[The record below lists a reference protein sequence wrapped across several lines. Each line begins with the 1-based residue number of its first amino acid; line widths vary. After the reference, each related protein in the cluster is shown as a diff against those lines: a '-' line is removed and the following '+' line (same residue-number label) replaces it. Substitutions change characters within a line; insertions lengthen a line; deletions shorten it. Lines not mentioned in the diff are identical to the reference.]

1 MRPALTGVK
10 SRSLF
15 SQFSQKADTMKTK
28 DRLPL
33 ALFTLRISV
42 FLVMLMW
49 TLDKLVDPNHAARV
63 FEKFYQIS
71 GLGIIHF
78 YILGIA
84 ELILL
89 LAFLV
94 GYRKT
99 LSYGLV
105 LIFHAVSTFSSYQQ
119 YLDPFTYPNLLFFA
133 AWPMLAACFVLYYLR
148 EFDTKLVV

>member
-1 MRPALTGVK
+1 MK
-10 SRSLF
+10 SR
-15 SQFSQKADTMKTK
+15 
-28 DRLPL
+28 DRLPI

-71 GLGIIHF
+71 GLGIVHF

-89 LAFLV
+89 LAYLV

-99 LSYGLV
+99 LTYGLV

-119 YLDPFTYPNLLFFA
+119 YLDPYTYPNLLFFA

-148 EFDTKLVV
+148 DFDTKLVV

>member
-1 MRPALTGVK
+1 
-10 SRSLF
+10 
-15 SQFSQKADTMKTK
+15 MKTK

-33 ALFTLRISV
+33 ALFTLRSSV

-71 GLGIIHF
+71 GLGIVHF

-99 LSYGLV
+99 ITYGLV

-119 YLDPFTYPNLLFFA
+119 YLDPYTYPNLLFFA

>member
-1 MRPALTGVK
+1 MK
-10 SRSLF
+10 S
-15 SQFSQKADTMKTK
+15 K
-28 DRLPL
+28 DRVPL

-49 TLDKLVDPNHAARV
+49 TLDKLIDPGHAARV
-63 FEKFYQIS
+63 FDKFYQIA
-71 GLGIIHF
+71 GLELYYF
-78 YILGIA
+78 YVIGIA

-99 LSYGLV
+99 LTYGLV
-105 LIFHAVSTFSSYQQ
+105 LIFHAVSTFSSYPQ

-133 AWPMLAACFVLYYLR
+133 AWPMLAACFVLFYLR
-148 EFDTKLVV
+148 DYDTKLVI

>member
-1 MRPALTGVK
+1 MK
-10 SRSLF
+10 S
-15 SQFSQKADTMKTK
+15 K
-28 DRLPL
+28 DRVPL

-49 TLDKLVDPNHAARV
+49 TLDKLIDPGHAARV
-63 FEKFYQIS
+63 FEKFYQIA
-71 GLGIIHF
+71 GLELYYF
-78 YILGIA
+78 YVIGIA

-99 LSYGLV
+99 LTYGLV
-105 LIFHAVSTFSSYQQ
+105 LIFHAVSTFSSYPQ

-133 AWPMLAACFVLYYLR
+133 AWPMLAACFVLFYLR
-148 EFDTKLVV
+148 DYDTKLVI

>member
-1 MRPALTGVK
+1 
-10 SRSLF
+10 
-15 SQFSQKADTMKTK
+15 MKTK

>member
-1 MRPALTGVK
+1 
-10 SRSLF
+10 
-15 SQFSQKADTMKTK
+15 MKTK
-28 DRLPL
+28 DRVPL

-49 TLDKLVDPNHAARV
+49 TLDKLVDPGHAARV
-63 FEKFYQIS
+63 FEKFYQIT
-71 GLGIIHF
+71 GFELFYF

-84 ELILL
+84 ELLLL

-99 LSYGLV
+99 LTYGLV

-119 YLDPFTYPNLLFFA
+119 YLDPYTYPNLLFFA
-133 AWPMLAACFVLYYLR
+133 AWPMLAACFVLFYLR
-148 EFDTKLVV
+148 DHDTKLVI

>member
-1 MRPALTGVK
+1 MK
-10 SRSLF
+10 S
-15 SQFSQKADTMKTK
+15 K

-71 GLGIIHF
+71 GFGIIHF

-119 YLDPFTYPNLLFFA
+119 YLDPYTYPNLLFFA